1 MRRKN
6 AVIFRSTLFFSLH
19 LIQSRNQLAMK
30 KIYILIPLLLTSF
43 LLVAQYNMP
52 INQPFQDDVNM
63 QWEQEAFL
71 NGKPKLHTQ
80 DLINQSVER
89 TKELIRVV
97 DSSYHYRKA
106 GTFFGLDTR
115 QKTLSRNEYGN
126 PTHTITHLWDA
137 ASNSWLNR
145 FNTMI
150 SYHETQSRDIFL
162 MQPWSRIGQNWIDTG
177 MFSKY
182 SINGNLLLNKERIWD
197 LTGGF
202 LAYAYNRSFMYD
214 ENENYL
220 GLLSQG
226 VDVVTGEIINFH
238 LIENEL
244 NESGQVNK
252 AVRNTWHQDQW
263 ILNRQEIYTYDENG
277 YRTGQFT
284 QNWNFQTSLWHDF
297 ANYIF
302 TYDENGNQLSEVR
315 QNKNFETNEWYD
327 WWRYDHTYDA
337 ANRRVQSVYQQ
348 LDTDSGLLTNKW
360 LYSYVFNESG
370 NLSLYL
376 FQGWNLQTGM
386 WDDFSRELYTYDE
399 YNNRIQLLSQNWSN
413 NQNAWYTTNQYD
425 YFWSN
430 YEITG
435 INNFGQLN
443 LTVFPNP
450 AHDIIYISGIGSAD
464 FTVKLY
470 SITGLLVKTETLR
483 KGQGIDIKQLSGGTY
498 ILHIDAPNGT
508 FYSRFLKK

>member
-1 MRRKN
+1 
-6 AVIFRSTLFFSLH
+6 
-19 LIQSRNQLAMK
+19 MK

-63 QWEQEAFL
+63 QSEQEAFL
-71 NGKPKLHTQ
+71 IGKPKLHTQ
-80 DLINQSVER
+80 DLINQSVEH

-106 GTFFGLDTR
+106 GTFFGLDSR

-150 SYHETQSRDIFL
+150 SYHETQSRNIFL

-177 MFSKY
+177 KFSKY

-197 LTGGF
+197 LTGSF

-214 ENENYL
+214 ENEIYL

-284 QNWNFQTSLWHDF
+284 QNYNFQTSLWHDF

-302 TYDENGNQLSEVR
+302 TYDENGNQLTEVR

-327 WWRYDHTYDA
+327 WWRYDHVYDA

-360 LYSYVFNESG
+360 LYSYVFNENGS
-370 NLSLYL
+370 LTLYL
-376 FQGWNLQTGM
+376 FQGWNPQTEV
-386 WDDFSRELYTYDE
+386 WDDFTREMFVYDE
-399 YNNRIQLLSQNWSN
+399 HNNLTQQLLQNWSN
-413 NQNAWYTTNQYD
+413 HLNEWENILQTD
-425 YFWSN
+425 YFWSGF
-430 YEITG
+430 ETTG
-435 INNFGQLN
+435 ISKNSQTGL
-443 LTVFPNP
+443 LVFPNP
-450 AHDIIYISGIGSAD
+450 AKDRIYLRGISAEQVE
-464 FTVKLY
+464 VKVY
-470 SITGLLVKTETLR
+470 SIGGLLVKSETMVNNES
-483 KGQGIDIKQLSGGTY
+483 IDISDLTAGTY
-498 ILHIDAPNGT
+498 ILHIQGT
-508 FYSRFLKK
+508 DGNFYNRFVKR